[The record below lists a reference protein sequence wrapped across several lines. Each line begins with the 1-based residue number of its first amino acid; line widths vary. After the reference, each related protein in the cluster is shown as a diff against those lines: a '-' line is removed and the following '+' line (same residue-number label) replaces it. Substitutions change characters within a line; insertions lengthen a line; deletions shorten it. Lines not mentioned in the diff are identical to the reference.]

1 MKRLLIIDG
10 NALVHRAFHAL
21 PKLTNSQG
29 EMTNAVYGFFSIF
42 IRTVRDLSP
51 DFICACFDLPGPT
64 FRHKQFKQYKAT
76 RPKYSEDLYSQI
88 PRIKGILKQLCVPV
102 FEKQG
107 FEADDLIATIARTP
121 DVEAIES
128 VILSGDKD
136 VLQLVDDNTKASL
149 PVKGMNNTILYD
161 EQMVKEKYQLSPIQ
175 IVDLKGL
182 QGDSSDNIP
191 GVPGIG
197 VKTGTDLLIK
207 FETLENIYKNIESEK
222 IKPRIKQLLIDNKEQ
237 AFLSKQLAEVKQ
249 DVEIDFVLDNC
260 IWKGY
265 NKTGLESLENYKF
278 FSLIKRISEKHKEKE
293 KQQNKL
299 F

>member
-42 IRTVRDLSP
+42 IKTVRDLSP
-51 DFICACFDLPGPT
+51 DFICACFDLSGPT

-88 PRIKGILKQLCVPV
+88 PRIKKILKKLNIPV

-107 FEADDLIATIARTP
+107 FEADDLMATIARTP
-121 DVEAIES
+121 EVEAIES
-128 VILSGDKD
+128 IILSGDKD

-149 PVKGMNNTILYD
+149 PVKGFSNTILYD
-161 EQMVKEKYQLSPIQ
+161 EQMVEEKYQLSPIQ

-197 VKTGTDLLIK
+197 IKIGTDLLIK
-207 FETLENIYKNIESEK
+207 FKTLENIYENIENEQ
-222 IKPRIKQLLIDNKEQ
+222 IKPRIKQLLIDNKKQ
-237 AFLSKQLAEVKQ
+237 AFLSKQLAKVKQ

-260 IWKGY
+260 AWKGY
-265 NKTGLESLENYKF
+265 NKSGLESLENYKF